1 MRKIQYQIREE
12 VGKVKSENE
21 KIAIILVAT
30 IFVLLIMYVALSI
43 SNIKSG
49 FELAELQIQKQEL
62 ELKNDEL
69 KSIIKKLPVI
79 KVEIE
84 IKTETEIET
93 EIFEI
98 SAYNTVEWQT
108 DDSPCISAS
117 GKNICGRDDVIA
129 CPAKYK
135 FGTQMQIIDKIY
147 VCEDRMK
154 KDGGIDISFD
164 KDIAAAENWGRKTL
178 AVKIIK

>member
-30 IFVLLIMYVALSI
+30 IFVLLVMYIALSI

-62 ELKNDEL
+62 EFKNDEL

-84 IKTETEIET
+84 IKTETET

-129 CPAKYK
+129 CPIKYK
-135 FGTQMQIIDKIY
+135 YGTQMRILDKIY
-147 VCEDRMK
+147 TCEDRMK

-164 KDIAAAENWGRKTL
+164 KDIAAAINWGRKVL
-178 AVKIIK
+178 AVQILK